1 MRQFFLALVVAIAAA
16 AQTPNWKRIA
26 EAATPASAPTL
37 ARSAKDG
44 KLHAVWWSG
53 RDLLHATLGADDGKP
68 SGTLNLVLRSWSSL
82 PSAPKLQTLPD
93 GTLQVVFSEVPG
105 LYAAVS
111 KDGGVKWES
120 MVGPQSAIRDLQP
133 LAFAAAS
140 DREGKPVLAFAS
152 PADSGKISMQSGFGV
167 MQPMETVRE
176 GACCVEDVQVGADN
190 DSGEGWVAWRQN
202 AARDPGLFVKAVKPA
217 AGKARRAPASRA
229 ESARLP
235 SISPRNGAPGV
246 YLAYCDGFPVCQ
258 EIKLWNVRGGE
269 ALTIAKAPGAKA
281 VWLTPGPEGRFWIL
295 WMNANRSIWAV
306 RSNKALTRL
315 GKPRSLGNPPVATQ
329 HLAGDGSSG
338 PLDAW
343 ADLFHARLYA
353 ELELRGTPEG
363 VMVTDLGDALE
374 GVEIEVAGKKVKSGV
389 TGLAPHP
396 IAAGQ
401 AVPVKATHAAY
412 APATATLRAK

>member
-1 MRQFFLALVVAIAAA
+1 MRQFLLAMVMVIAAT
-16 AQTPNWKRIA
+16 AQTPNWNRIGG
-26 EAATPASAPTL
+26 AATPAAAPALT
-37 ARSAKDG
+37 RSAKDG

-68 SGTLNLVLRSWSSL
+68 SGTPIVILRGWSSQ
-82 PSAPKLQTLPD
+82 PSAPKLQILPD
-93 GTLQVVFSEVPG
+93 GTLRAVLAEVPG
-105 LYAAVS
+105 LYVAVS

-120 MVGPQSAIRDLQP
+120 MVGPQSAIRDLQSI
-133 LAFAAAS
+133 AFAAAS
-140 DREGKPVLAFAS
+140 DREGKPLLVFAS
-152 PADSGKISMQSGFGV
+152 PAASGKIWMQSGFGA

-176 GACCVEDVQVGADN
+176 GACCVGDVQIAADN
-190 DSGEGWVAWRQN
+190 DSGEAWVAWRQN
-202 AARDPGLFVKAVKPA
+202 TARDAGLFVKAVKPA
-217 AGKARRAPASRA
+217 AGKARRAPASRGD
-229 ESARLP
+229 SGRLP
-235 SISPRNGAPGV
+235 AISPRNGAPGV

-269 ALTIAKAPGAKA
+269 ALTIAKVPGARA

-306 RSNKALTRL
+306 RSNKALTRF
-315 GKPRSLGNPPVATQ
+315 GRPGSLGSPPIPTQ
-329 HLAGDGSSG
+329 HLAGEGSAG

-343 ADLFHARLYA
+343 ADLFHTRLYA

-363 VMVTDLGDALE
+363 VIVTDLGDALE
-374 GVEIEVAGKKVKSGV
+374 GVEIEVAGKQVKSGV

-396 IAAGQ
+396 MTSGQ